1 MKIHYAIGDIHGR
14 FDLLQAL
21 LVRIERH
28 AAEAEAEKTL
38 VYLGDYVDRGPQS
51 ADVIDLIMGGP
62 PDGIGR
68 QICLLGNHEDLMLR
82 ALDGKD
88 RFGDWYRNGGRETE
102 RSYKSDF
109 ARLKR
114 HEQWLRKRPTF
125 LHESGFY
132 FVHAGVAPGRP
143 LDQQRRVH
151 QLWIRNRFLWSRRNH
166 GAVIVHGHT
175 VVGKRPIVRR
185 NRISIDTG
193 AYRTGVLTCAV
204 LHQGVEPEFLQT
216 FVG

>member
-1 MKIHYAIGDIHGR
+1 MQLTGVLGFAVPYCTTDDFHR
-14 FDLLQAL
+14 RLDLLQAL
-21 LVRIERH
+21 L
-28 AAEAEAEKTL
+28 
-38 VYLGDYVDRGPQS
+38 
-51 ADVIDLIMGGP
+51 
-62 PDGIGR
+62 
-68 QICLLGNHEDLMLR
+68 
-82 ALDGKD
+82 
-88 RFGDWYRNGGRETE
+88 
-102 RSYKSDF
+102 